1 MSLRWIGTMILA
13 IVIIFALGFP
23 LVDSADP
30 VSQSLMKT
38 LEAPSGEAYF
48 GYDHLG
54 RSMGARLAAALRL
67 SLGIA
72 AATLVTTAFIGV
84 FPWRSCQLVRLLG

>member
-1 MSLRWIGTMILA
+1 MNVRWIGAAILA
-13 IVIIFALGFP
+13 VVIAFAVGFP
-23 LVDSADP
+23 LLDSSDP
-30 VSQSLMKT
+30 ISQSLMKS
-38 LEAPSGEAYF
+38 LEAPSGDAYF

-72 AATLVTTAFIGV
+72 AAT
-84 FPWRSCQLVRLLG
+84 